1 MKKTASRAAALSLL
15 LWLAACAGM
24 TGGEDKVRL
33 QPVSFASL
41 PGWQQDDSAQALAAF
56 VASCGKLQLRDA
68 GAAMTGGFAGSAA
81 DWQGACVNARAV
93 PAGNPAAARAFFE
106 NAFNAYAVSGANG
119 RDGLF
124 TGYYLPLLRG
134 SAQKK
139 APYLTPLYLRPA
151 DLVSVD
157 LGQFSPDLKGK
168 SIQGRVLGQNL
179 VPYYTRA
186 EIERGALDKNNVPA
200 IVYVDNAIDAFF
212 LHIQGSGLV
221 QMDDGRTLDVGYAA
235 QNGRDYHAVGKTL
248 VEQGAIAKDQVSMQ
262 AIRAWMESHP
272 AQAQDLM
279 DKNDSYVF
287 FRELKDGGPLGAQG
301 VALTPQ
307 RSMAVDKSKW
317 AYGIPLYLD
326 AADPDGVTLQRLM
339 VAQDTGG
346 AIKGAVRGDYFWGAG
361 DAAADKAGR
370 MKSTGRLYALLPKT
384 VKVPDTY
391 LR

>member
-1 MKKTASRAAALSLL
+1 M
-15 LWLAACAGM
+15 
-24 TGGEDKVRL
+24 
-33 QPVSFASL
+33 
-41 PGWQQDDSAQALAAF
+41 
-56 VASCGKLQLRDA
+56 
-68 GAAMTGGFAGSAA
+68 
-81 DWQGACVNARAV
+81 
-93 PAGNPAAARAFFE
+93 
-106 NAFNAYAVSGANG
+106 
-119 RDGLF
+119 
-124 TGYYLPLLRG
+124 
-134 SAQKK
+134 
-139 APYLTPLYLRPA
+139 
-151 DLVSVD
+151 SVD

-186 EIERGALDKNNVPA
+186 EIERGALEKNNVPA

-221 QMDDGRTLDVGYAA
+221 QMDDGRMLEVGYAA

-248 VEQGAIAKDQVSMQ
+248 VDQGAIPKDQVSMQ
-262 AIRAWMESHP
+262 AIRAWMEAHP

-326 AADPDGVTLQRLM
+326 AADPDGVALQRLM

-370 MKSTGRLYALLPKT
+370 MKSQGRLYALLPKT
-384 VKVPDTY
+384 VKVPDAY